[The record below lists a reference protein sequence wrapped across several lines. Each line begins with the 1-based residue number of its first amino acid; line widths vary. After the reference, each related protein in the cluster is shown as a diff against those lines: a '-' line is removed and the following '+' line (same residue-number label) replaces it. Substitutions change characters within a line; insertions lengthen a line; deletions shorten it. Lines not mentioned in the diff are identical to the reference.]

1 MRMVRLL
8 TAGKSLVGSKDG
20 TVRYQMSDPRAMPK
34 FGSAKNLF
42 REAAKGKGGE
52 VGDKGAAGGTPAPLL
67 TGGRPA
73 PLLTGGTP
81 APLTEGAK
89 MVPARG
95 ITRSPASVL
104 QQAVTAQRT
113 ESGKVPLR
121 PKNATPQPGGI
132 SRMVGKV
139 RRLISGSRGPAAK
152 AGIPQIGKPAVQAEL
167 SLEKIKVVR
176 NDLSD
181 TDLEV
186 VTIQKPTA
194 ESSAEPSGQRLERT
208 EPAETAWGRVASRFF
223 GADKT

>member
-52 VGDKGAAGGTPAPLL
+52 GGDKGAAGGT
-67 TGGRPA
+67 PA

>member
-67 TGGRPA
+67 TGG
-73 PLLTGGTP
+73 TP

-89 MVPARG
+89 TVPARG

-194 ESSAEPSGQRLERT
+194 ESRAEPAGQRLERT